1 LGSPRELLGKRMGAL
16 GKRLGVN
23 ILGNPEK
30 LVVLGHIWE
39 DFGSTFGSK
48 LGHFRKIREFPN
60 KEDFWGSPKKW
71 VFGSCM
77 GAPKTV

>member
-1 LGSPRELLGKRMGAL
+1 VLGSPRELLGKRLGAL

-30 LVVLGHIWE
+30 LVVLGRIWE
-39 DFGSTFGSK
+39 AFGSSFGSK
-48 LGHFRKIREFPN
+48 LGHFRKIREFW
-60 KEDFWGSPKKW
+60 ESPKKW